1 VMEVVVMVMVEAK
14 LLILQMAK
22 GRLVAAGS

>member
-1 VMEVVVMVMVEAK
+1 MEVVAMVMVEAK
-14 LLILQMAK
+14 LLLLQMAK